1 MRHVSPGRRMM
12 LAAAFVAA
20 AVMPLSVIAQKSIGI
35 TVYQDINFKGR
46 STLIERD
53 TPDLRSIGLERQIS
67 SFRLPPGES
76 WEVCAG
82 VNYTGRCQVFK
93 GDTGDLRRSGWN
105 DNILSMRRA
114 GNIGG
119 DTSAVPRGALELYSG
134 QHFTGR
140 KIVVNGENPDFR
152 KQSFND
158 RALSLRSAP
167 GEVWEV
173 CFNIKFDDCRVVD
186 GDVPDLQRLGLT
198 GISSARYRGR
208 NYQMRPSNTLELY
221 AGTDFSGE
229 RLAVTGADADL
240 RQANFSDRAMSLR
253 VPRGQSWEICN
264 NVNFDDC
271 RVVDRDVPNLEQLG
285 LLRRISSVRPHRVR

>member
-1 MRHVSPGRRMM
+1 MRQVSPGLR
-12 LAAAFVAA
+12 LIVAA
-20 AVMPLSVIAQKSIGI
+20 ACVAAALVPLSLIAQKSIGI
-35 TVYQDINFKGR
+35 TVYEDINFKGR
-46 STLIERD
+46 STLVDRD
-53 TPDLRSIGLERQIS
+53 TPNLHAIGIDRQIS

-93 GDTGDLRRSGWN
+93 GDTSDLRRSGWN
-105 DNILSMRRA
+105 DNIMSMRRA
-114 GNIGG
+114 ANIGG
-119 DTSAVPRGALELYSG
+119 DVSAVPRGSLELYSG
-134 QHFTGR
+134 QRFTGR
-140 KIVVNGENPDFR
+140 RIVVNGENPDFR
-152 KQSFND
+152 RQSFND

-173 CFNIKFDDCRVVD
+173 CFNINFDDCRVVD
-186 GDVPDLQRLGLT
+186 GDVPDLERLGLT

-208 NYQMRPSNTLELY
+208 NWQMRPSNTLEMY

-229 RLAVTGADADL
+229 RLVVNGAQPNL
-240 RQANFSDRAMSLR
+240 GKSNFNDRAMSLR

-264 NVNFDDC
+264 NADFDDC
-271 RVVDRDVPNLEQLG
+271 RVVDRDVANLNELG

>member
-1 MRHVSPGRRMM
+1 M
-12 LAAAFVAA
+12 LVAAFVAA
-20 AVMPLSVIAQKSIGI
+20 TVIPLSLFAQKSVGI

-46 STLIERD
+46 ATLVDRD
-53 TPDLRSIGLERQIS
+53 TPDLRALGLERQIS

-105 DNILSMRRA
+105 DNILSMRRS

-119 DTSAVPRGALELYSG
+119 DFSPVPRGSLELYSG
-134 QHFTGR
+134 QRFTGR
-140 KIVVNGENPDFR
+140 RIVVNGENPDFR
-152 KQSFND
+152 RHNFND

-186 GDVPDLQRLGLT
+186 GDVPDLERLGLT

-208 NYQMRPSNTLELY
+208 SWQMRPSTSLELY

-229 RLAVTGADADL
+229 RIVVTASEPDL
-240 RQANFSDRAMSLR
+240 RRANFSDRAMSLR

-271 RVVDRDVPNLEQLG
+271 RVVDRDVANLTELG

>member
-1 MRHVSPGRRMM
+1 MRQVSPGQR
-12 LAAAFVAA
+12 LIVAA
-20 AVMPLSVIAQKSIGI
+20 ACVASTLMPLSLIAQKSIGI
-35 TVYQDINFKGR
+35 TVFEDINFKGR
-46 STLIERD
+46 STLVERD
-53 TPDLRSIGLERQIS
+53 TPNLRAIGIDRQIS

-82 VNYTGRCQVFK
+82 VNYSGRCQVFK
-93 GDTGDLRRSGWN
+93 GDTSDLRRSGWN
-105 DNILSMRRA
+105 DNIMSMRRA

-119 DTSAVPRGALELYSG
+119 DVSAVPRGSLELYSG
-134 QHFTGR
+134 QRFTGR
-140 KIVVNGENPDFR
+140 RIVVNGENPDFR

-186 GDVPDLQRLGLT
+186 GDVPDLERLGLT

-208 NYQMRPSNTLELY
+208 SWQMRPSSTLEMY

-229 RLAVTGADADL
+229 RLLVNGAEADL
-240 RQANFSDRAMSLR
+240 RRANFSDRAMSLR

-271 RVVDRDVPNLEQLG
+271 RVVDHDVADLNTLG
-285 LLRRISSVRPHRVR
+285 LLRRISSVRPHRLR

>member
-1 MRHVSPGRRMM
+1 M
-12 LAAAFVAA
+12 LVAAFVAA
-20 AVMPLSVIAQKSIGI
+20 TVIPLSLFAQKSVGI

-46 STLIERD
+46 ATLVDRD
-53 TPDLRSIGLERQIS
+53 TPDLRALGLERQIS

-105 DNILSMRRA
+105 DNILSMRRS

-119 DTSAVPRGALELYSG
+119 DFSPVPRGSLELYSG
-134 QHFTGR
+134 QRFTGR
-140 KIVVNGENPDFR
+140 RIVVNGENPDFR
-152 KQSFND
+152 RQNFND

-186 GDVPDLQRLGLT
+186 GDVPDLERLGLT

-208 NYQMRPSNTLELY
+208 SWQMRPSTSLELY

-229 RLAVTGADADL
+229 RIVVTASEPDL
-240 RQANFSDRAMSLR
+240 RRANFSDRAMSLR

-271 RVVDRDVPNLEQLG
+271 RVVDRDVANLTELG